1 MLGVLRLNNSNRGFT
16 MNEQIKTQ
24 VKSLLI
30 ALKDH
35 DLEQPLVEIVEVLT
49 APTIAGEAHLIEKWI
64 PQAEL
69 LIQEAKS
76 APEPPDWSAH
86 REGLSDE

>member
-1 MLGVLRLNNSNRGFT
+1 
-16 MNEQIKTQ
+16 MNEQIKAQ
-24 VKSLLI
+24 VRGLLI

-35 DLEQPLVEIVEVLT
+35 DLEQPLIEIVEVLT

-69 LIQEAKS
+69 LIQQAKA

-86 REGLSDE
+86 REDLSED